1 MDLGFAD
8 ICPMNPVEIVME
20 LMLQEVDM
28 MVAWAFKVPG
38 FRELDREDR
47 ANLFSS
53 GKLTKL
59 AGWQSAEST
68 YLSSLWPVLKSWRRR
83 HMWVEFVVSFLLC
96 SERFISGYA
105 AFSSPQKPTF
115 PHSNSTR
122 NHAVG
127 RRTTKWM
134 CYPLIVIYLL
144 IDLLFI

>member
-20 LMLQEVDM
+20 LMLQEVDL

-59 AGWQSAEST
+59 EGWQSAEST
-68 YLSSLWPVLKSWRRR
+68 YLSPLWPVLKSWR
-83 HMWVEFVVSFLLC
+83 
-96 SERFISGYA
+96 
-105 AFSSPQKPTF
+105 
-115 PHSNSTR
+115 
-122 NHAVG
+122 
-127 RRTTKWM
+127 
-134 CYPLIVIYLL
+134 
-144 IDLLFI
+144 